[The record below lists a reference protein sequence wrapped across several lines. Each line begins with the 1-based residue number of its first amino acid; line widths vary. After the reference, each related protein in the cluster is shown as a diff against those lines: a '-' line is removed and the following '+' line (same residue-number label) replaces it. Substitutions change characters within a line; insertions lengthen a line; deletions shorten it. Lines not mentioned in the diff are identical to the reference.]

1 MTFKGSGYQHH
12 DWIGEYGRGEDVME
26 KLIGY
31 HRRSLVETAF
41 SRFKGIFGDQLFSKR
56 FDSQEIE
63 LNIKSQVLN
72 RMTRIGMPKG
82 RIV

>member
-1 MTFKGSGYQHH
+1 M
-12 DWIGEYGRGEDVME
+12 IGLGNTEEAKTLWK
-26 KLIGY
+26 KLAGY

-41 SRFKGIFGDQLFSKR
+41 SRFKGIFGDRLFSKH

-72 RMTRIGMPKG
+72 RMTRTGMSKS
-82 RIV
+82 RMA

>member
-1 MTFKGSGYQHH
+1 M
-12 DWIGEYGRGEDVME
+12 IGLGNTEEAKTLWK
-26 KLIGY
+26 KLVGY
-31 HRRSLVETAF
+31 HRRSLLETAF
-41 SRFKGIFGDQLFSKR
+41 SHFKGIFGDRLFSKH

>member
-1 MTFKGSGYQHH
+1 M
-12 DWIGEYGRGEDVME
+12 IGLGNTEEAKTLWK
-26 KLIGY
+26 KLTGY

-41 SRFKGIFGDQLFSKR
+41 SRFKGIFGDRLFSKH

-82 RIV
+82 RMA

>member
-1 MTFKGSGYQHH
+1 M
-12 DWIGEYGRGEDVME
+12 IGLGNTEEAKTLWK
-26 KLIGY
+26 KLVGY

-41 SRFKGIFGDQLFSKR
+41 SRFKGIFGDRLFSKR

-72 RMTRIGMPKG
+72 RMTRIGMPKS
-82 RIV
+82 RMA